1 MHANKKSKPSVDKY
15 RSVSYE
21 KKNNC
26 QLCVPVLAE
35 EEGEQGVL
43 VHGRDNRIRQHSEGL
58 EL

>member
-1 MHANKKSKPSVDKY
+1 MPIKNPNLQLINTGQSHMKKK
-15 RSVSYE
+15 
-21 KKNNC
+21 NC